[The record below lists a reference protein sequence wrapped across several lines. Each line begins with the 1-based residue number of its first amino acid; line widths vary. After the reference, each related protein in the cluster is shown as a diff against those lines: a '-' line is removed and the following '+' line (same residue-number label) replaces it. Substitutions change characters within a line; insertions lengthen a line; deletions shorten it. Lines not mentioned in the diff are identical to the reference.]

1 MARTEHRGRVADRTE
16 GRAPRGNATTEALRG
31 AVRRMLEELGY
42 QGLTIEGV
50 AARSGVAKTSIYR
63 RWPSKA
69 EMVFDLMLHSS
80 DELPSLEDRGS
91 LAGDIDALAGRV
103 VALVA
108 GPLGRRIFPG
118 LIGEA
123 SGDPALMER
132 LRTTIVLDGREQIA
146 DVLERSVRRGEL
158 ADTEAVADL
167 QAVLIGAV
175 LMHVLFDPEMDEGL
189 LRNKIADLAMAV
201 LSRSREGM
209 SAEPVEARPST
220 SSGRKPATPS

>member
-1 MARTEHRGRVADRTE
+1 MTRNEQSGKLADRAG

-31 AVRRMLEELGY
+31 TVRGMLDELGY
-42 QGLTIEGV
+42 QALTMEGV

-69 EMVFDLMLHSS
+69 EMIFDLMLHSS
-80 DELPSLEDRGS
+80 DELPPLEDRGS
-91 LAGDIDALAGRV
+91 LAGDIDALAGRI

-118 LIGEA
+118 LIGDA
-123 SGDPALMER
+123 AGDPALMER
-132 LRTTIVLDGREQIA
+132 LRNTVVLDGRKEIA

-158 ADTEAVADL
+158 TDTEAVPDL

-175 LMHVLFDPEMDEGL
+175 LMLVLFEPEMDEGP

-201 LSRSREGM
+201 LTGGPTGM
-209 SAEPVEARPST
+209 
-220 SSGRKPATPS
+220 

>member
-1 MARTEHRGRVADRTE
+1 MRSG
-16 GRAPRGNATTEALRG
+16 ATTEALRG
-31 AVRRMLEELGY
+31 AVRVMLEEFGY
-42 QGLTIEGV
+42 RALTIEGV

-80 DELPSLEDRGS
+80 DELPPVEDRGS
-91 LAGDIDALAGRV
+91 LAGDLDVLARRI

-118 LIGEA
+118 LIGDA
-123 SGDPALMER
+123 AGDPALLER

-146 DVLERSVRRGEL
+146 QVLERSIRRGEL
-158 ADTEAVADL
+158 ADTKAVPDL

-175 LMHVLFDPEMDEGL
+175 LMFVLFEPEMDEGL
-189 LRNKIADLAMAV
+189 LRNKIADLGMAV
-201 LSRSREGM
+201 LSG
-209 SAEPVEARPST
+209 RPT
-220 SSGRKPATPS
+220 GV

>member
-1 MARTEHRGRVADRTE
+1 MRRSENHGGVADHLRGRAL
-16 GRAPRGNATTEALRG
+16 RGNATTEALRR
-31 AVRRMLEELGY
+31 AVRGMLEELGY
-42 QGLTIEGV
+42 QALTIEGV

-63 RWPSKA
+63 RWQSKA

-80 DELPSLEDRGS
+80 DELPPLEDRGS
-91 LAGDIDALAGRV
+91 LSGDLDAIAARV

-118 LIGEA
+118 FIGDA
-123 SGDPALMER
+123 AGDPALMER
-132 LRTTIVLDGREQIA
+132 LRNTIVLDGRNQITR
-146 DVLERSVRRGEL
+146 VLERSVRRGEL

-175 LMHVLFDPEMDEGL
+175 LMFVLFEPEMDEGP

-201 LSRSREGM
+201 LSG
-209 SAEPVEARPST
+209 
-220 SSGRKPATPS
+220 GRTPS

>member
-1 MARTEHRGRVADRTE
+1 MAKSEHRGRVAGRAG

-42 QGLTIEGV
+42 QALTMEGV

-80 DELPSLEDRGS
+80 DELPPLEDQGS
-91 LAGDIDALAGRV
+91 LADDIDVLAGRI

-118 LIGEA
+118 LIGDA
-123 SGDPALMER
+123 AGDPALLDR
-132 LRTTIVLDGREQIA
+132 LRNTIVLDGRKQIA
-146 DVLERSVRRGEL
+146 QVLEHSVRRGEL
-158 ADTEAVADL
+158 ADTKAVPDL
-167 QAVLIGAV
+167 QAVLIGTV
-175 LMHVLFDPEMDEGL
+175 LMFVLFEPEMDDGL
-189 LRNKIADLAMAV
+189 LRNKIADLAMTV
-201 LSRSREGM
+201 LSGG
-209 SAEPVEARPST
+209 PS
-220 SSGRKPATPS
+220 GV

>member
-1 MARTEHRGRVADRTE
+1 MTRSEHRGTVASRAG
-16 GRAPRGNATTEALRG
+16 GRASRSGATTEALRG
-31 AVRRMLEELGY
+31 TVSGMLEELGY
-42 QGLTIEGV
+42 GALTIEGV

-80 DELPSLEDRGS
+80 DELPPVEDRGS
-91 LAGDIDALAGRV
+91 LAGDIDVLAGRI

-118 LIGEA
+118 LIGDA
-123 SGDPALMER
+123 AGDPALLER

-146 DVLERSVRRGEL
+146 QVLERSVHRGEL
-158 ADTEAVADL
+158 ADTEAVPDL
-167 QAVLIGAV
+167 QSVLIGAV
-175 LMHVLFDPEMDEGL
+175 LMFVLFDPEMDEGL

-201 LSRSREGM
+201 LSG
-209 SAEPVEARPST
+209 
-220 SSGRKPATPS
+220 GRTAT

>member
-1 MARTEHRGRVADRTE
+1 MTRSEHRGAVANLAG
-16 GRAPRGNATTEALRG
+16 GRASRGDATTHALRG

-42 QGLTIEGV
+42 QALTMEGV

-80 DELPSLEDRGS
+80 DELPPLEDRGS
-91 LAGDIDALAGRV
+91 LAGDLDALAGRI

-118 LIGEA
+118 LIGDA
-123 SGDPALMER
+123 AGDPALMER
-132 LRTTIVLDGREQIA
+132 LRTTIVLDGREQI
-146 DVLERSVRRGEL
+146 VHMLERSVRRGEL
-158 ADTEAVADL
+158 ADTEAVPDL

-175 LMHVLFDPEMDEGL
+175 LMFVLFEPEMDEGL

-201 LSRSREGM
+201 LSGS
-209 SAEPVEARPST
+209 PS
-220 SSGRKPATPS
+220 GV

>member
-1 MARTEHRGRVADRTE
+1 MAKSEHRGRVAGRAG

-42 QGLTIEGV
+42 QGLTMEGV

-80 DELPSLEDRGS
+80 DELPPLADQGS
-91 LAGDIDALAGRV
+91 LADDIDVLAGRI

-118 LIGEA
+118 LIGDA
-123 SGDPALMER
+123 AGDPALLER
-132 LRTTIVLDGREQIA
+132 LRNTIVLDGRKQIA
-146 DVLERSVRRGEL
+146 QVLERSVRRGEL
-158 ADTEAVADL
+158 ADTKAVPDL
-167 QAVLIGAV
+167 QAVLIGTV
-175 LMHVLFDPEMDEGL
+175 LMFVLFEPEMDDGL

-201 LSRSREGM
+201 LSGG
-209 SAEPVEARPST
+209 PS
-220 SSGRKPATPS
+220 GV